1 MTYLLDTNVC
11 VQYLRG
17 RNSSVL
23 QRLRS
28 TPTQNVHLCSVVKAE
43 LLLGALRSA
52 KPDEN
57 WAKVIAFLQ
66 PYESLPFDDEAALI
80 QARIRHELERAGTPI
95 GPYDLQIA
103 AIALAK
109 GKTLVTHNTNE
120 FSRIPHLS
128 IEDWENP

>member
-23 QRLRS
+23 QRLRN
-28 TPTQNVHLCSVVKAE
+28 TPTQDVHLCSVVKAE

-80 QARIRHELERAGTPI
+80 QDRMADQPSGKPSVHGAGVL
-95 GPYDLQIA
+95 DS
-103 AIALAK
+103 ALPSLP
-109 GKTLVTHNTNE
+109 GTSLRLRTSFHRRMVP
-120 FSRIPHLS
+120 S
-128 IEDWENP
+128 